1 MAISN
6 KVSKVKPNFKNLW
19 TQAMQMAKGLNDTR
33 TVSVLANHKENPER
47 ICRKLGIVCQAD
59 IVRMKTLA
67 ESKTNRQ
74 TLR

>member
-1 MAISN
+1 
-6 KVSKVKPNFKNLW
+6 
-19 TQAMQMAKGLNDTR
+19 MQMAKGLNDTR